1 MKIQLIFNKTDI
13 LHINRFI
20 NILGSVIMENIN
32 KKSINKRS
40 LTDQIYSILKEK
52 ILNKEI
58 EFGEKIKTREIAEK
72 YDVSLMPVR
81 DALRKLA
88 NEDIVENRP
97 RVGFF
102 AKDYTK
108 KEIREIK
115 ELRRMYELYCLENYF
130 QNIEKQKVANLRE
143 EFKKSDQ
150 KYFGEVDIKLHK
162 AIVAA
167 SENNYLIERYN
178 NLVHNFISLF
188 SFTTHQRFKDSKAEH
203 IQLVD
208 AILNDNLEKAKSII
222 LKHLG

>member
-1 MKIQLIFNKTDI
+1 MA
-13 LHINRFI
+13 
-20 NILGSVIMENIN
+20 NIN

-58 EFGEKIKTREIAEK
+58 EFGEKIKTREIADK
-72 YDVSLMPVR
+72 YDISLMPVR

-88 NEDIVENRP
+88 NEGIVENRP

-130 QNIEKQKVANLRE
+130 RNIEKEKLANLKVE
-143 EFKKSDQ
+143 LVKSEQ

-162 AIVAA
+162 EIVAA

-188 SFTTHQRFKDSKAEH
+188 SFTTQQRFKDSKEEH

-208 AILNDNLEKAKSII
+208 AILDDNPEIAKSII